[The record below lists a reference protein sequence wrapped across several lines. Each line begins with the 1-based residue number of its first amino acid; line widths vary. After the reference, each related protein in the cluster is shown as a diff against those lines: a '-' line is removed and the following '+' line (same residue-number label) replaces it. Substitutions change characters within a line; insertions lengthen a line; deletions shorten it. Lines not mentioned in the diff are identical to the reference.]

1 MAEALGSNLLSPII
15 LSFALG
21 VFAGLARSDLTI
33 PESVGKAIAVY
44 LMFAIGLKG
53 GLAAAGSSF
62 TPTLVLTFAAGLV
75 LSFGLPLLAYFLLR
89 TIVGIPRL
97 DAAAISAHY
106 GSISVVTFVTGA
118 EILQG
123 SGVSYEGYLVAVL
136 ALMETPAI
144 MTGMWLARRKSTGR
158 GDGFDRD
165 LMREVFLNGSVV
177 LLVGG
182 FVIGWITGPAG
193 MAKVLPFFKVP
204 FSGVLCLFLLDM
216 GLLAARRLSNAEGMG
231 LRLVA
236 FGFAM
241 PLIGG
246 TIGVLLGTG
255 AGLSVGGATLLG
267 VLAGS
272 ASYIAVPAAMRL
284 AIPEA
289 NPALS
294 LTLALAITFPFNVV
308 AGIPLYWTGAAWLGG

>member
-1 MAEALGSNLLSPII
+1 MLDALGSNLLSPII
-15 LSFALG
+15 LSFVLG
-21 VFAGLARSDLTI
+21 AAAGLARSDLSI
-33 PESVGKAIAVY
+33 PDAVGKALAVY

-53 GLAAAGSSF
+53 GLAAAGSSMSL
-62 TPTLVLTFAAGLV
+62 TLLLTFVAGLL
-75 LSFGLPLLAYFLLR
+75 LSFGLPLVAYVLLR
-89 TIVGIPRL
+89 RGVGLPKL

-106 GSISVVTFVTGA
+106 GSISVVTFVTAA
-118 EILQG
+118 ELLQARG
-123 SGVSYEGYLVAVL
+123 IEYEGYLVAVL

-144 MTGMWLARRKSTGR
+144 MTGMWLARRSSTGR
-158 GDGFDRD
+158 GEGFDRD
-165 LMREVFLNGSVV
+165 LRREVLLNGSVV

-182 FVIGWITGPAG
+182 FVIGWLTGPVG
-193 MAKVLPFFKVP
+193 MAKVLPFFKTP

-216 GLLAARRLSNAEGMG
+216 GLLAARRLSSAEGMG
-231 LRLVA
+231 LGLVV
-236 FGFAM
+236 FGLAM
-241 PLIGG
+241 PVIGG
-246 TIGVLLGTG
+246 ATGVLLGT
-255 AGLSVGGATLLG
+255 AIGLSPGGATLLG

-308 AGIPLYWTGAAWLGG
+308 AGIPLFWSAATWLGG